1 MRPKLNPINMIVS
14 NKKYVWSM
22 YYEKD
27 KSVFWFIRSFDGSSF
42 TYKIKDGKTST
53 IKLVNDYEKNDP
65 HFKNRH
71 SMYKKLLK

>member
-1 MRPKLNPINMIVS
+1 MILKTDQLLIIDMRQKLNPINMIVS

-53 IKLVNDYEKNDP
+53 IVTGKQDP
-65 HFKNRH
+65 
-71 SMYKKLLK
+71 